1 MLSPCGL
8 RTPRSSLLYVIAHVI
23 KLRVSPSSFSM
34 HCFALSLKPL
44 HLPSYIQSAESQSS
58 TLRPVPSTIDP
69 VTKDNINNFFFRRP
83 RHCNRI
89 DANAAHAPRLDST
102 HMRIPQVAMCCQSN
116 VAWATTAAHDGGVP
130 QKQSPVSTFTFR
142 LKEKV
147 LTNDSR
153 QQFCKVNELKSSDT
167 AYIEPGYDIYNRIVH
182 MQR

>member
-1 MLSPCGL
+1 VLSPCGL
-8 RTPRSSLLYVIAHVI
+8 RTPRSSLLCNCARYQAPR
-23 KLRVSPSSFSM
+23 LSFQLL
-34 HCFALSLKPL
+34 HALFRSQSQALL
-44 HLPSYIQSAESQSS
+44 LPSYIQSAEASRQLCAPFLLRS
-58 TLRPVPSTIDP
+58 TPLPRTTST
-69 VTKDNINNFFFRRP
+69 TFFRRP

-142 LKEKV
+142 SKEKV

-167 AYIEPGYDIYNRIVH
+167 AYIEPGYDIYIRIVH